1 MENNQKCCLVCKVV
15 NFGGEDYCT
24 DAICECHNQNPLLE
38 KEFEI
43 FERSLATGAPIL
55 DKFER
60 AMCLNLYRD
69 AITRIWKAGVE
80 DERDQWVQGMR
91 CLGCGKEHDNE
102 LSDTCAECFEEA

>member
-1 MENNQKCCLVCKVV
+1 MN
-15 NFGGEDYCT
+15 
-24 DAICECHNQNPLLE
+24 HLLE

-43 FERSLATGAPIL
+43 FERSLETGAPIL

-69 AITRIWKAGVE
+69 AMARVYEAGKE
-80 DERDQWVQGMR
+80 QERAEWLLGNR
-91 CLGCGKEHDNE
+91 CSMCGKGKLAGT